1 MRRAFL
7 TLCTLLMGAATF
19 SQQLDSTWPG
29 VNGPVYTIYK
39 HPTNNT
45 VYIGGQFTRLGTE
58 TPYLAL
64 FNKTSGNLTASLP
77 FPDDKVVAALPDGSG
92 GYYIGGDFTM
102 VNDQAHKY
110 AAHIDAT
117 GQLTAWNP
125 DVDGTVTDIE
135 MSGNTIYICGQFNNA
150 GGQARKN
157 IAAVDA
163 TTGTLKSWY
172 PGAVDGYITCF
183 TISDT
188 TIFVAGQFST
198 IGVTSRDKIA
208 QVGLSTGNLTS
219 FSITLTGGIEDM
231 VVDKDTLYLGGS
243 IFSVNGQ
250 ARQNIAALTISD
262 ATLKPL
268 APAVQSGHVIDI
280 ELDGNIL
287 YMTGN
292 FSSVGSLPR
301 DGAASVNVN
310 TGLVTGWAPAAATLS
325 PWHLAIDGNNVY
337 LGGNGIAAYNKNTGV
352 LTGSMILID
361 GTVYSICPGS
371 GSIFIAGDFHSFDYK
386 ERMGIAALDVT
397 THKLL
402 SWDPNMGQNSIIR
415 TITGSGNS
423 LYIGG
428 DFDYVNGQ
436 IRNSLAEVNAT
447 TAALAPFAPSSS
459 WSWGITTSTINTIAV
474 DGNTLYVGGR
484 FDNMGGLQRN
494 HAAAFDRTTGNITN
508 WDPEPSS
515 IVHVIR
521 VNSGNVYMAG
531 EFPSV
536 GSYMRNGIA
545 AVSAAGTVL
554 PWDPNPVGFNSS
566 VNDIKIVGSSV
577 YLAGGFDSVG
587 GQRQRQLA
595 EVDLST
601 GLCNTSFSPRIRSI
615 GVANAVEVVRDS
627 VYVGGLFTLDTPVFV
642 SVLGA
647 VNVKDGLGTSWDP
660 NVWTNGLGITVLTTD
675 TNNLYVGG
683 QFHRV
688 NGKPRNNFAVYKL
701 PPGPAPSSG
710 ITGVN
715 TEPAIFTVWP
725 NPATGGKFN
734 CRFTSPRQQPLTL
747 TVTDITG
754 RTLYKQIVFAQPST
768 NDLTVTLDNVGKQ
781 LLMISLKGEGVQYA
795 TQKLI
800 ME

>member
-1 MRRAFL
+1 MRRPFL
-7 TLCTLLMGAATF
+7 ALCILLTGATAF

-29 VNGPVYTIYK
+29 TNGPVYAIYK
-39 HPTNNT
+39 HPANNT
-45 VYIGGQFTRLGTE
+45 VYVGGNFTRLGME
-58 TPYLAL
+58 TPYVAL
-64 FNKTSGNLTASLP
+64 FNKTNGNLTAAMP
-77 FPDDKVVAALPDGSG
+77 FPDDKVRTALPDGSG

-102 VNDQAHKY
+102 INDKTHKY
-110 AAHIDAT
+110 AAHIDAA
-117 GQLTAWNP
+117 GQLTAWDPN
-125 DVDGTVTDIE
+125 VDGVVTDIE
-135 MSGNTIYICGQFNNA
+135 MSGNTVYLCGQFNNA

-163 TTGTLKSWY
+163 ATGTLKSWY
-172 PGAVDGYITCF
+172 PGAVDGYITHLA
-183 TISDT
+183 ISDT
-188 TIFVAGQFST
+188 TIFISGQFST

-208 QVGLSTGNLTS
+208 QVGLSTGNLTP

-231 VVDKDTLYLGGS
+231 VPDGDTLYLGGS

-250 ARQNIAALTISD
+250 TRQNIAALVIST
-262 ATLKPL
+262 AILKPL
-268 APAVQSGHVIDI
+268 APSMLSGYAMDI

-287 YMTGN
+287 YVTGN
-292 FSSVGSLPR
+292 FSSFGGFPR

-310 TGLVTGWAPAAATLS
+310 TGIVTGWAPATATLS
-325 PWHLAIDGNNVY
+325 PWHIAIDGNNVY
-337 LGGNGIAAYNKNTGV
+337 LGGNGIAAYDKNTGV
-352 LTGSMILID
+352 LSGTIIPID
-361 GTVYSICPGS
+361 GTVYSICPGTS
-371 GSIFIAGDFHSFDYK
+371 NVFIAGDFHSFDYK
-386 ERMGIAALDVT
+386 ERMGIAALDAT
-397 THKLL
+397 THKVLN
-402 SWDPNMGQNSIIR
+402 WDPNMGQNSIIR

-436 IRNSLAEVNAT
+436 MRYSLAEVNAT
-447 TAALAPFAPSSS
+447 TAALAPFAPNSS

-515 IVHVIR
+515 IVHVLR
-521 VNSGNVYMAG
+521 VSSGNVYMAG

-554 PWDPNPVGFNSS
+554 PWDPKPVGFTSS
-566 VNDIKIVGSSV
+566 VNDIKIMGNSV
-577 YLAGGFDSVG
+577 YLAGGFDSIG
-587 GQRQRQLA
+587 GQFQRQLA

-615 GVANAVEVVRDS
+615 GAANAVEVIRDS
-627 VYVGGLFTLDTPVFV
+627 VYVGGLFVLDTPVFV

-647 VNVKDGLGTSWDP
+647 VNTKDGLGTSWNP
-660 NVWTNGLGITVLTTD
+660 NVWASGLGVTVLSTD

-683 QFHRV
+683 EFYRV

-701 PPGPAPSSG
+701 PPGPNPSAG
-710 ITGVN
+710 IAN
-715 TEPAIFTVWP
+715 NSMEPEIFTIWP
-725 NPATGGKFN
+725 NPASQGKFN
-734 CRFTSPRQQPLTL
+734 CRFMSTRQQPLAL
-747 TVTDITG
+747 TVRDITG
-754 RTLYKQIVFAQPST
+754 RTLYTQIVIAKPGT
-768 NDLTVTLDNVGKQ
+768 NDMSVTLDNTGKQ
-781 LLMISLKGEGVQYA
+781 LLMISLKGEGVQYV